1 MTEAQ
6 KRAAARLK
14 SWRENPPK
22 FVYDNFKVDLD
33 PWQEEA
39 MQAAGGSTFVP
50 RRRLSMKAC
59 TGPGKSAALAWIGWY
74 RLACYGMKGEHPKGA
89 ALSGE
94 GRENLRDG
102 LWAELSKWQQR
113 SSFLSSTFTWT
124 KERIYAND
132 HGEDW
137 FLAMR
142 SYAKDA
148 TPETIGTALS
158 GLHSKFP
165 FLLLDEKGRMPVSV
179 GQKATQIFTGGVI
192 DALIAGA
199 GNPVS
204 TSGLL
209 YHVANSERAL
219 WKVITITADPD
230 DPKRTSRVDKAHAE
244 EMIRLY
250 GRDNPWIM
258 ATILGLFPPGGL
270 NKLITLDEVEA
281 AQARELQPAVYNF
294 MQKRLGV
301 DVALY
306 GDDRTVLFPRQGL
319 MGGWLTLDDILRTQE
334 PANISGRIA
343 MKRQEF
349 KQEID
354 FIDDSGG
361 WGSGVISHLRASGA
375 TPIGVQSAGRPDDAR
390 FYNKRAEMWFR
401 MRDWLRSGAQLPKV
415 AELTAELTVPEYTM
429 KDGKLLMQPKDLV
442 KKTIGRSP
450 DIADALSLTFAQV
463 DCPATSTASSGGDDH
478 DEGGGWMSG

>member
-1 MTEAQ
+1 MTDAQ
-6 KRAAARLK
+6 KRAARRIRG
-14 SWRENPPK
+14 WRENPPQ
-22 FVYDNFKVDLD
+22 FAYDHFKVDMD
-33 PWQEEA
+33 PWQLEA
-39 MQAAGGSTFVP
+39 LRASGGSTFNP

-59 TGPGKSAALAWIGWY
+59 TGPGKSAVLAWIGWY
-74 RLACYGMKGEHPKGA
+74 RLACYGFKGEHPKGA

-94 GRENLRDG
+94 GRENLRDN

-113 SSFLSSTFTWT
+113 SEYLKGAFTWT

-132 HGEDW
+132 HAEDW

-179 GQKATQIFTGGVI
+179 GQKAAQIFTGGVT

-209 YHVANSERAL
+209 YHVSQLERSL
-219 WKVITITADPD
+219 WTIITITADPN
-230 DPKRTSRVDKAHAE
+230 DPRRTTRVDLEHVN

-250 GRDNPWIM
+250 GRDNPWVM
-258 ATILGLFPPGGL
+258 ATILGEFPPGGL
-270 NKLITLDEVEA
+270 NKLISIEEVEKAQERTLDA
-281 AQARELQPAVYNF
+281 KLYNF
-294 MQKRLGV
+294 IQKRTGT

-306 GDDRTVLFPRQGL
+306 GDDRTVIFKRQGL
-319 MGGWLTLDDILRTQE
+319 MGAHTPEIMRTQE
-334 PANISGRIA
+334 PAEISARIITVKGDFA
-343 MKRQEF
+343 
-349 KQEID
+349 QEID
-354 FIDDSGG
+354 FIDDTGG
-361 WGSGVISHLRASGA
+361 WGSGVISHLRSTGQS
-375 TPIGVQSAGRPDDAR
+375 PVGVQSAGKADDHK

-401 MRDWLRSGAQLPKV
+401 IRDWLRAGGSLPKV
-415 AELTAELTVPEYTM
+415 AELNAELTVPEYTM
-429 KDGKLLMQPKDLV
+429 KDGKLLMQPKELV
-442 KKTIGRSP
+442 KKVLGRSP
-450 DIADALSLTFAQV
+450 DIADALSLTFALP
-463 DCPATSTASSGGDDH
+463 DMPASTAASSSGDSSGSMPD
-478 DEGGGWMSG
+478 GWMS